1 MPRPKH
7 LVTPTFGFE
16 YPELGAEGNA
26 PEDFHQLALQVE
38 NLLKAFP
45 PADIQTAGAGD
56 EKKLLI
62 VQATGAPAFK
72 AMSGDATITAAG
84 ALTIANLAVTN
95 AKLALLAVTEA
106 ILAGEAVSEAKIKA
120 LAVTA
125 AKLAAE
131 AVETGKIK
139 NLAVTE
145 GKIAELAV
153 TAIKIAAEAV
163 TTAKIQNLA
172 VTEEKVADGAISS
185 RKFKPTRGQVNA
197 SGGTNLT
204 NAYQVCTG
212 MTMTFKPPVTTIVQV
227 VALAQTNITEVKA
240 GVIIRVGVHKNAV
253 LVGQESNQDMSLGKN
268 WPVFIC
274 QEVEVAANEEATI
287 DIRAKK
293 SEETGA
299 ASILA
304 GNSRMVWQAMSK

>member
-7 LVTPTFGFE
+7 LVTPVFGFE

-26 PEDFHQLALQVE
+26 PEDFHQLALQLE

-45 PADIQTAGAGD
+45 VADLASAGAAD

-62 VQATGAPAFK
+62 VQATGAPAWK

-84 ALTIANLAVTN
+84 ALTVANTAITT
-95 AKLALLAVTEA
+95 AKMALLAVTEA
-106 ILAGEAVSEAKIKA
+106 VLAGEAVSEAKIKA

-131 AVETGKIK
+131 AVTEGKIANLAVATAK
-139 NLAVTE
+139 IANLAVTE

-172 VTEEKVADGAISS
+172 VTEAKLAEGAVS
-185 RKFKPTRGQVNA
+185 RKKISTGTFQTVRVETEEVGAGAEKGVKVEWPVAFPDTNYTVAAIVGTLASNAAIETGKGFEVKYYDEKLAGSVAIIVKNA
-197 SGGTNLT
+197 SAGGQKMRL
-204 NAYQVCTG
+204 
-212 MTMTFKPPVTTIVQV
+212 
-227 VALAQTNITEVKA
+227 EVM
-240 GVIIRVGVHKNAV
+240 GWH
-253 LVGQESNQDMSLGKN
+253 D
-268 WPVFIC
+268 
-274 QEVEVAANEEATI
+274 
-287 DIRAKK
+287 
-293 SEETGA
+293 
-299 ASILA
+299 
-304 GNSRMVWQAMSK
+304 